1 MIDGFEWNNEKAK
14 LNLKKHGISFKEAVT
29 VFWDEY
35 GLIISD
41 PEHSES
47 EDRFVLWGMSENQR
61 VLVVVHYERGDSI
74 RIISARAA
82 TKRER
87 IQYDEYLW
95 KKNTILVML
104 SQILMLAN

>member
-14 LNLKKHGISFKEAVT
+14 LNLKKHGISFEEAVT

-47 EDRFVLWGMSENQR
+47 EDRCVLLGMS
-61 VLVVVHYERGDSI
+61 
-74 RIISARAA
+74 
-82 TKRER
+82 
-87 IQYDEYLW
+87 
-95 KKNTILVML
+95 
-104 SQILMLAN
+104 

>member
-1 MIDGFEWNNEKAK
+1 MFDGFEWNNDKAN
-14 LNLKKHGISFKEAVT
+14 LNLKKHGISFEEVVT
-29 VFWDEY
+29 VFWDEC

-47 EDRFVLWGMSENQR
+47 EDRFVLLGMSENQR
-61 VLVVVHYERGDSI
+61 VLIVVHCERGDSI

-87 IQYDEYLW
+87 IQYEEYL
-95 KKNTILVML
+95 
-104 SQILMLAN
+104 